1 MMVISTVV
9 EETWFYACLWIIAI
23 FAILGNIVV
32 IVVHKSSRTLRSVTS
47 VFIKGLAV
55 TDLLAGVALIPG
67 MASQSVAVKSN
78 FWGEF
83 YCKVIGSYFL
93 LWTSAKASVLILVF
107 ATTERYFSVVH
118 PIYHK
123 RYFTELAAKL
133 LLLLAWVIA
142 VLMNL
147 FSIIIL
153 HVENGD
159 CVAEWKVN
167 NNIRDIIGIIV
178 FLISF
183 FIPLILMFLAYTRM
197 FASLRNRE
205 KRVNRVD
212 GNGHNKSRNRIISHR
227 IRKNIITMLFI
238 VVCTFSVC
246 WAPDQLC
253 YLLMNLEVQSF
264 DYENSPVYP
273 YFVIL
278 AISNSCANP
287 IIYSFK
293 NKLFKDALRKALGR
307 RNRVQ
312 DNETSLNNVLGNGGC
327 SITPI
332 DTHSPPD
339 NSVQKVNG
347 STELREV

>member
-147 FSIIIL
+147 FSIII
-153 HVENGD
+153 
-159 CVAEWKVN
+159 
-167 NNIRDIIGIIV
+167 
-178 FLISF
+178 
-183 FIPLILMFLAYTRM
+183 YT
-197 FASLRNRE
+197 
-205 KRVNRVD
+205 
-212 GNGHNKSRNRIISHR
+212 
-227 IRKNIITMLFI
+227 
-238 VVCTFSVC
+238 
-246 WAPDQLC
+246 
-253 YLLMNLEVQSF
+253 
-264 DYENSPVYP
+264 
-273 YFVIL
+273 
-278 AISNSCANP
+278 
-287 IIYSFK
+287 
-293 NKLFKDALRKALGR
+293 
-307 RNRVQ
+307 
-312 DNETSLNNVLGNGGC
+312 
-327 SITPI
+327 
-332 DTHSPPD
+332 
-339 NSVQKVNG
+339 
-347 STELREV
+347 